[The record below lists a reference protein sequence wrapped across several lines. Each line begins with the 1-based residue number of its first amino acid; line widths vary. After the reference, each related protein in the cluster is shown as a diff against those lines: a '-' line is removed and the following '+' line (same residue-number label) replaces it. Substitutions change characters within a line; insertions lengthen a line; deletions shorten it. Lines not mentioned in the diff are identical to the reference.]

1 MLWTLYD
8 HVDIFDP
15 MPPTHHFGMEHF
27 GKSHFGTRIFWH
39 HGHFGTWTFR
49 HMDILAPYKAMWTFR
64 HLCYCAEMSMCWNVP
79 VPKCSCAENSSC
91 RKFLVPKSLR
101 AEMFP
106 CWNVHLPERLQRRMV
121 HVLKCSHDETSVP
134 KWLLPKWSIG
144 QINSNLQFLTV
155 QSVQCSRKICFSLLC
170 ISCQR

>member
-49 HMDILAPYKAMWTFR
+49 HMDILAPCKAIWKFWHR
-64 HLCYCAEMSMCWNVP
+64 HFSTCAIVPKCPFAKMSLCQNFPVSKIPRAKKSPCWNVP
-79 VPKCSCAENSSC
+79 MLKRPSAGTSAAPNGAHAEIFP
-91 RKFLVPKSLR
+91 RWKS
-101 AEMFP
+101 F
-106 CWNVHLPERLQRRMV
+106 
-121 HVLKCSHDETSVP
+121 P
-134 KWLLPKWSIG
+134 KWLLMKCSVLKWWVGRSPSKVI
-144 QINSNLQFLTV
+144 
-155 QSVQCSRKICFSLLC
+155 K
-170 ISCQR
+170 